1 MKLTEILNYIQQ
13 TLESDQRVSSV
24 ALDDVYNHWN
34 KTNSS
39 NQYMSVIVDFANNNF
54 NGDYADYTFIVY
66 AASVINENEK
76 NIYRNISLA
85 DSIITQMLHKIDVE
99 TNDMNLVVPNIV
111 TPFVQKFEDVLAGAY
126 CQFTIRIPI
135 EIICE

>member
-13 TLESDQRVSSV
+13 TLESDQRVNSV

-39 NQYMSVIVDFANNNF
+39 NQYMSVVVDFSNNSF

-85 DSIITQMLHKIDVE
+85 DSIITQMLHKVDVE

-111 TPFVQKFEDVLAGAY
+111 TPFVQKFTDVLAGAY

-135 EIICE
+135 EIICD

>member
-13 TLESDQRVSSV
+13 TLESDQRVNSV

-39 NQYMSVIVDFANNNF
+39 NQYMSAVVDFVNNSF

-76 NIYRNISLA
+76 NVYRSISLA
-85 DSIITQMLHKIDVE
+85 DSIITQMLHKVDVE
-99 TNDMNLVVPNIV
+99 TNEMTLVVPNIV
-111 TPFVQKFEDVLAGAY
+111 TPFVQKFEDYLAGAY
-126 CQFTIRIPI
+126 CQFTVRIPI
-135 EIICE
+135 EIICD

>member
-1 MKLTEILNYIQQ
+1 MKLTEILNYIQR

-39 NQYMSVIVDFANNNF
+39 NQYMSVIVDFANNSF
-54 NGDYADYTFIVY
+54 NGDYADYTFIIY
-66 AASVINENEK
+66 AASVINENER

>member
-13 TLESDQRVSSV
+13 TLESDQRVNSV

-39 NQYMSVIVDFANNNF
+39 NQYMSVVVDFSNNSF

-76 NIYRNISLA
+76 NIYRSISLA

-111 TPFVQKFEDVLAGAY
+111 TPFVQKFTDVLAGAY

-135 EIICE
+135 EIICD

>member
-39 NQYMSVIVDFANNNF
+39 NQYMSAVVDFVNNSF

-85 DSIITQMLHKIDVE
+85 DSIITQMLHKVDVE

-111 TPFVQKFEDVLAGAY
+111 TPFVQKFEDILAGAY
-126 CQFTIRIPI
+126 CQFTVRIPI
-135 EIICE
+135 EIICD

>member
-13 TLESDQRVSSV
+13 TLESDQRVNSV

-39 NQYMSVIVDFANNNF
+39 NQYMSTVVDFVNNSF

-76 NIYRNISLA
+76 NIYRSISLA
-85 DSIITQMLHKIDVE
+85 DSIITQMLHKVDVE

-111 TPFVQKFEDVLAGAY
+111 TPFVQKFEDILAGAY

>member
-13 TLESDQRVSSV
+13 TLEGDQRVSSV

-39 NQYMSVIVDFANNNF
+39 NQYMSAVVDFVNNSF

-85 DSIITQMLHKIDVE
+85 DSIITQMLHKVDVE
-99 TNDMNLVVPNIV
+99 TNDMNLVVPNII

>member
-39 NQYMSVIVDFANNNF
+39 NQYMSVVVDFANNSF

-76 NIYRNISLA
+76 NVYRNISLA

-99 TNDMNLVVPNIV
+99 TNDMNLVVPNII
-111 TPFVQKFEDVLAGAY
+111 TPFVQKFEDILAGAY
-126 CQFTIRIPI
+126 CQFTIRIPV

>member
-39 NQYMSVIVDFANNNF
+39 NQYMSVVVDFTNNSF
-54 NGDYADYTFIVY
+54 NGDYADYTFTVY

-76 NIYRNISLA
+76 NVYRNISLA

-111 TPFVQKFEDVLAGAY
+111 TPFVQRFEDVLAGAY
-126 CQFTIRIPI
+126 CQFTIRIQI

>member
-39 NQYMSVIVDFANNNF
+39 NQYMSVVVDFANNSF

-99 TNDMNLVVPNIV
+99 TNDMNLVVPNII
-111 TPFVQKFEDVLAGAY
+111 TPFVQKFEDILAGAY
-126 CQFTIRIPI
+126 CQFTIRIPV

>member
-13 TLESDQRVSSV
+13 TLESDQRVASV

-39 NQYMSVIVDFANNNF
+39 NQYMSVVVDFSNSSF

-85 DSIITQMLHKIDVE
+85 DSIIAQMLHKIDIE
-99 TNDMNLVVPNIV
+99 TNDMNLVVPNII
-111 TPFVQKFEDVLAGAY
+111 TPFVQKFEDILAGAY

>member
-13 TLESDQRVSSV
+13 TLESDQRVQSCIIG
-24 ALDDVYNHWN
+24 DVYSEWNH
-34 KTNSS
+34 TNSS
-39 NQYMSVIVDFANNNF
+39 NQYMSTVVDFVNNSF
-54 NGDYADYTFIVY
+54 NEDYADYTFIVY

-85 DSIITQMLHKIDVE
+85 DSIITQMLHKVDVE
-99 TNDMNLVVPNIV
+99 TNDMNLVIPNII
-111 TPFVQKFEDVLAGAY
+111 TPFVQKFEDTLAGAY

-135 EIICE
+135 EIICD

>member
-1 MKLTEILNYIQQ
+1 MKLTEILNYIQR
-13 TLESDQRVSSV
+13 TLESDQRVASV

-39 NQYMSVIVDFANNNF
+39 NQYMSVVVDFSNNNF

-99 TNDMNLVVPNIV
+99 ANDMNLVVPNIV
-111 TPFVQKFEDVLAGAY
+111 TPFVQKFEDILAGAY

>member
-39 NQYMSVIVDFANNNF
+39 NQYMSVVVDFANNSF

-76 NIYRNISLA
+76 NVYRNISLA

>member
-13 TLESDQRVSSV
+13 TLESDQRVASV

-39 NQYMSVIVDFANNNF
+39 NQYMSTVVDFVNNSF

-99 TNDMNLVVPNIV
+99 TNNMNLVVPNIV
-111 TPFVQKFEDVLAGAY
+111 TPFVQKFEDILAGAY